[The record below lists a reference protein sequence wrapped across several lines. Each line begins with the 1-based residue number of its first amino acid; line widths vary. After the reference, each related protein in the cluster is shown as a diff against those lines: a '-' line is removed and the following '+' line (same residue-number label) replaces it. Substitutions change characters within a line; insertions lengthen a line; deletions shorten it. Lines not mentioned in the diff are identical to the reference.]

1 MSADEQGT
9 PDASG
14 GPAAVGAN
22 TAARSGPALSQEFFL
37 RVNDF
42 IQMANRIERRYD
54 THHAQLAFLHA
65 FARYIGHHFRTT
77 TTVDDAENR
86 EAFAE
91 YIGGGVK
98 QLVLGHLADMV
109 GEPAAAAPAD
119 AGGEATGTPEN
130 APGKTPD
137 AG

>member
-1 MSADEQGT
+1 VSGDAQDPAGT
-9 PDASG
+9 GAAQA
-14 GPAAVGAN
+14 PAAGDAP
-22 TAARSGPALSQEFFL
+22 RGSGPPLSQEFFM

-65 FARYIGHHFRTT
+65 FARYSGHHFKTT
-77 TTVDDAENR
+77 ATVDDAENR

-98 QLVLGHLADMV
+98 QLILGHLEDMV
-109 GEPAAAAPAD
+109 GGPAAEAGAAAAPSGTD
-119 AGGEATGTPEN
+119 ATPGAE
-130 APGKTPD
+130 
-137 AG
+137 